1 MPEEERLLESS
12 DSLQESREQ
21 ALRTLNGGVVEGA
34 ERGLRIDLFEHDDP
48 EEELPCLCD
57 LPEHA
62 QDLIIEDIE
71 YEEGNA

>member
-21 ALRTLNGGVVEGA
+21 ALRTLNGGVIEGA

>member
-21 ALRTLNGGVVEGA
+21 ALRTLNGGVIEGA

-48 EEELPCLCD
+48 DEDLPCLCD

>member
-21 ALRTLNGGVVEGA
+21 ALRTLNGGVIEGA

-48 EEELPCLCD
+48 DEELPCLCD

>member
-48 EEELPCLCD
+48 DEELPCLCD